1 MSLPVRVLIVDD
13 HPVLADAVRSL
24 IEDHD
29 DLEVVGMAADTA
41 GAVEAAEAGRPD
53 VVLMDF
59 RLRGGDGPRAA
70 RAILERQPDVA
81 VVFLSADSS
90 DAARGAAAQA
100 GAVEYLVKSTGM
112 GDLVD
117 AVRRAALSRFGG
129 GAPAPVS
136 G

>member
-1 MSLPVRVLIVDD
+1 LKDPVRVLIVDD
-13 HPVLADAVRSL
+13 HPVLADAVRAL
-24 IEDHD
+24 IEDD
-29 DLEVVGMAADTA
+29 PGLKVVGMAVDAA
-41 GAVEAAEAGRPD
+41 GAVAAAESGRPD

-59 RLRGGDGPRAA
+59 RLRGGDGPQAA

-90 DAARGAAAQA
+90 DAARRAAAQA
-100 GAVEYLVKSTGM
+100 GAVDYLVKSSGM
-112 GDLVD
+112 GDLAG
-117 AVRRAALSRFGG
+117 AVRRAALSRAGG